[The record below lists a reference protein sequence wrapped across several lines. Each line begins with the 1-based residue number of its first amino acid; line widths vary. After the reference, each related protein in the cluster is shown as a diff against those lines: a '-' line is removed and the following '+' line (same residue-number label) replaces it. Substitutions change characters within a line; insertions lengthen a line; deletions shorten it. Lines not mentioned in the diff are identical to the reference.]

1 MNQEEPRLVPTWC
14 KAVIVIL
21 LALCVVLVCQAYR
34 ATATANELETSVSS
48 ICSGSMQ
55 DIELELRSG
64 DPQLGKNLYQFY
76 TITRVYQQ
84 IIILLYP
91 TTSYAELAEH
101 LLVLEDP
108 EKLSALTP
116 DERAYIA
123 DGLRAFMQDDQL
135 PEREEYLTG
144 IENIALELKHLS

>member
-1 MNQEEPRLVPTWC
+1 MNQEEPCLVPTWC

-76 TITRVYQQ
+76 TITRVY
-84 IIILLYP
+84 P

-108 EKLSALTP
+108 EKLAALTP

>member
-1 MNQEEPRLVPTWC
+1 MNQEEPCLVPTWC

-76 TITRVYQQ
+76 TITRVY
-84 IIILLYP
+84 P

>member
-1 MNQEEPRLVPTWC
+1 MNQEEARTVPTWC
-14 KAVIVIL
+14 KVVIILL
-21 LALCVVLVCQAYR
+21 LALCTVLLFQSYR
-34 ATATANELETSVSS
+34 ATAAANELEDSVTS

-64 DPQLGKNLYQFY
+64 DPKLGKNLYQFY
-76 TITRVYQQ
+76 TITRV
-84 IIILLYP
+84 YP

-108 EKLSALTP
+108 EKLAALTP
-116 DERAYIA
+116 EERAYIA
-123 DGLRAFMQDDQL
+123 DGLRAFMLDDQV
-135 PEREEYLTG
+135 PERADYLTG

>member
-1 MNQEEPRLVPTWC
+1 MNQEEPCLAPTWC

-64 DPQLGKNLYQFY
+64 DPKLGKNLYQFY
-76 TITRVYQQ
+76 TITRVY
-84 IIILLYP
+84 P
-91 TTSYAELAEH
+91 TTSYAALAEQ
-101 LLVLEDP
+101 LLALEDP
-108 EKLSALTP
+108 DKLSALTP
-116 DERAYIA
+116 DERTYIA
-123 DGLRAFMQDDQL
+123 DGLRAFMQDDQV
-135 PEREEYLTG
+135 PEREKYLTG